1 MPIAK
6 DNTFQFVNC
15 GRDQGV
21 TVLNAVMSDFAY
33 GRHAHEEVALGV
45 TLDGV
50 QEFSCNGA
58 QFSSSPGDI
67 ILFNPGEA
75 HNGNPGDQTAL
86 RYTMLY
92 LDPTIFNGLARSAAD
107 SDLAE
112 YRARE
117 VNFSDPVLRAL
128 VLRTARLVAA
138 PDRSCLE
145 IESCLYSLARRLMS
159 RMDMYHPDSWVD
171 SKDTLLLRARDYIHD
186 NIEDDIAIDDLS
198 RATHLSKFH
207 FIRLFRS
214 QFGLTPHQYIINHRI
229 NRVREEL
236 AKGTPSSNVAARFGF
251 FDVSH
256 MNRYFKRAYGLTPRQ
271 YQIQLTK

>member
-6 DNTFQFVNC
+6 DNTFQFVNS
-15 GRDQGV
+15 GRNMGV

-33 GRHAHEEVALGV
+33 GRHAHEEVAMGV

-50 QEFSCNGA
+50 QEFSCKGR
-58 QFSSSPGDI
+58 QFSSVPGDI

-75 HNGNPGDQTAL
+75 HNGNPGDRTAL
-86 RYTMLY
+86 KYTMLY
-92 LDPTIFNGLARSAAD
+92 LDPAMFNGLARSAAD
-107 SDLAE
+107 CDLAE
-112 YRARE
+112 YRAEE

-128 VLRTARLVAA
+128 ILRTARLVEA
-138 PDRSCLE
+138 PDRSKLE
-145 IESCLYSLARRLMS
+145 IECCLYGLARRLTS
-159 RMDMYHPDSWVD
+159 RMGVYRPNSWVD
-171 SKDTLLLRARDYIHD
+171 SKDALLQRARDYIHD
-186 NIEDDIAIDDLS
+186 NIENDISIDDLS
-198 RATHLSKFH
+198 RAAHLSKYH

-236 AKGTPSSNVAARFGF
+236 AKGAPSSDVAVRFGF

-256 MNRYFKRAYGLTPRQ
+256 MNRHFKRAYGLTPRQ
-271 YQIQLTK
+271 YQIQFNK